1 VRDRPPGFKT
11 KRAEA
16 SGRYDGR
23 GALNVVA
30 GVRLELAEVLLDDVS
45 RVHVDG
51 AVAVAGLT
59 LHVRHGELLTLVG
72 PSGSGKSTTLRLIA
86 GLEPVTSGTI
96 AIGGRVVNDLEPQDR
111 NVAMVFEGD
120 SLYPHLTAGG
130 NLRFGLEIG
139 RVPKPEIDLRVQ
151 AESRA
156 LGVSR
161 LLGRLP
167 RALSAGQRQRVAVGR
182 ATVRVPAVFLLD
194 EPLTHLDAAQRD
206 ALRVELVRLL
216 RGLEVT
222 AIYVTHD
229 QAQAMAI
236 GDRIAVLR
244 AGRLEQVGRPRELYR
259 EPANT
264 FVASFLGTPGMS
276 LVPAILE
283 RGDGGAWI
291 VIGDQRLP
299 FPGTPSGPLRAYL
312 GRRVVVG
319 LRPEHLGDA
328 RLAPERAA
336 RHRLRLT
343 ALQTEH
349 LGSELLVTCA
359 VDAPAVAVLDIPEV
373 GLPDE
378 RAARSRRA
386 TLLARFPRHAS
397 VRRGEPVDLAVDLT
411 QLSYFDPVSGAA
423 LWNPA

>member
-1 VRDRPPGFKT
+1 M
-11 KRAEA
+11 
-16 SGRYDGR
+16 
-23 GALNVVA
+23 
-30 GVRLELAEVLLDDVS
+30 AEVLLDDVS
-45 RVHVDG
+45 RVHADG
-51 AVAVAGLT
+51 AIAVAGLT
-59 LHVRHGELLTLVG
+59 LQVRHGELLTLVG

-96 AIGGRVVNDLEPQDR
+96 AIGGRVVNNLEPQDR
-111 NVAMVFEGD
+111 NVAMVFEGE

-139 RVPKPEIDLRVQ
+139 RVPKREIDLRVQ
-151 AESRA
+151 AESRV

-206 ALRVELVRLL
+206 GLRAELVRLL

-222 AIYVTHD
+222 SIYVTHD

-276 LVPAILE
+276 LVPATLE

-291 VIGDQRLP
+291 AIGGQRLP
-299 FPGTPSGPLRAYL
+299 FPGAPSGQLRAYL
-312 GRRVVVG
+312 GRQLVVG
-319 LRPEHLGDA
+319 LRPEHVGDA
-328 RLAPERAA
+328 RLAPDRA
-336 RHRLRLT
+336 RPRLRLNV
-343 ALQTEH
+343 LQTEH
-349 LGSELLVTCA
+349 LGPELLVTCA
-359 VDAPAVAVLDIPEV
+359 VDAPAVAVRDVPEV

-378 RAARSRRA
+378 RAERAQRA
-386 TLLARFPRHAS
+386 TLLARFPRHAP
-397 VRRGEPVDLAVDLT
+397 VRRGEPVDLAVEVG
-411 QLSYFDPVSGAA
+411 QLSYFDPVSGNA